1 MVERMHGRIMVDST
15 EGHGTH
21 FTVTVPL
28 PMHEDSSPDQLPQA
42 AKELVDTGVTLAIPA
57 DNPHRPAIERQLRA
71 WQIPVWETG
80 TEQRGILLTLI
91 GKDGIESAVQAANWH
106 GPGLILADS
115 LGISAQGK
123 SDNPILSLPLRR
135 DELYRCLCRAAG
147 IVDSDPALRSPD
159 ALEPEQTAQ
168 SLRILLVEDNQVNQ
182 LVASSILKKLGHT
195 VESAENGQ
203 RALDAMAA
211 GEFDLILMDCQMPI
225 MDGYE
230 ATRRIRQNSDWQAV
244 PIIAVTANVMQGD
257 RDDCITAGM
266 NDYVTKPFKR
276 EELRAAINRWTP
288 PRPQEP

>member
-1 MVERMHGRIMVDST
+1 
-15 EGHGTH
+15 
-21 FTVTVPL
+21 
-28 PMHEDSSPDQLPQA
+28 
-42 AKELVDTGVTLAIPA
+42 
-57 DNPHRPAIERQLRA
+57 
-71 WQIPVWETG
+71 
-80 TEQRGILLTLI
+80 
-91 GKDGIESAVQAANWH
+91 
-106 GPGLILADS
+106 LILADS
-115 LGISAQGK
+115 LGTSAQGK
-123 SDNPILSLPLRR
+123 PDHPILSLPLRR
-135 DELYRCLCRAAG
+135 DELYRCLCRAIG
-147 IVDSDPALRSPD
+147 ILRTDPVLQSTD
-159 ALEPEQTAQ
+159 ALEPAQTTK

-230 ATRRIRQNSDWQAV
+230 ATRRIRQNSDWQQV

-266 NDYVTKPFKR
+266 NDYVTKPYKR
-276 EELRAAINRWTP
+276 EELRAAINRWTQ